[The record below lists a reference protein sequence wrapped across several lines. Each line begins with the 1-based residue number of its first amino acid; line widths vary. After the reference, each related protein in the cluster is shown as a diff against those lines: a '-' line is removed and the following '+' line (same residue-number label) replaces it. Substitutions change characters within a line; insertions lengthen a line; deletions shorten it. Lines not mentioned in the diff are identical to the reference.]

1 MNPGLE
7 ALTKLL
13 DFSSKEYDKHI
24 KQIEVVFKD
33 TDINSLSKDD
43 LFIVVR
49 SCFAGIKSDNI
60 DKQKNSLKLL
70 SYIAGFEQ
78 VVEMYFVDIIDVY
91 KEQIQNKIPEL
102 YPQTYLLIEALEAIL
117 EQYSRQQA
125 DKGLANEQSA
135 YLQKLAQENMIDLY
149 FWMQD
154 KEAEYEQ
161 LEWVH
166 EAEKNTDFG
175 AILSKWT
182 RNKHLLILRKSME
195 HLQKGILEKIFYDE
209 KYIEK
214 TSPLDP
220 ELPIIGRYEPK

>member
-13 DFSSKEYDKHI
+13 DFSSNEYDKHI

-102 YPQTYLLIEALEAIL
+102 YSQTYLLIEALEAIL

-125 DKGLANEQSA
+125 DKDLANEQSA

-161 LEWVH
+161 LE
-166 EAEKNTDFG
+166 
-175 AILSKWT
+175 
-182 RNKHLLILRKSME
+182 
-195 HLQKGILEKIFYDE
+195 
-209 KYIEK
+209 
-214 TSPLDP
+214 
-220 ELPIIGRYEPK
+220 